1 MRTVGYAANRSG
13 TGVKSSCWLSAPKM
27 KLIESSITKAGGTR
41 LWRFSCTLRACREL
55 NLNLNLARA
64 RRASCRCSFPVMTDR
79 GGVAAGPQSPPRPT
93 RWPLFAAVFVLVLFV
108 GSPLAGGVAAALAPG
123 WGVPVWL
130 GGWLLGVL
138 ILAGLLVS
146 AAKG

>member
-1 MRTVGYAANRSG
+1 M
-13 TGVKSSCWLSAPKM
+13 GVEA
-27 KLIESSITKAGGTR
+27 
-41 LWRFSCTLRACREL
+41 
-55 NLNLNLARA
+55 
-64 RRASCRCSFPVMTDR
+64 R
-79 GGVAAGPQSPPRPT
+79 GGVAAGPQSPPRP
-93 RWPLFAAVFVLVLFV
+93 LFVAVFVLVLFV
-108 GSPLAGGVAAALAPG
+108 GSPLAGGVVAVVVPG

>member
-1 MRTVGYAANRSG
+1 
-13 TGVKSSCWLSAPKM
+13 
-27 KLIESSITKAGGTR
+27 
-41 LWRFSCTLRACREL
+41 
-55 NLNLNLARA
+55 
-64 RRASCRCSFPVMTDR
+64 MTDTKPSR
-79 GGVAAGPQSPPRPT
+79 A
-93 RWPLFAAVFVLVLFV
+93 PLLLAVFVLVLFV
-108 GSPLAGGVAAALAPG
+108 GSPLAGGVVAAVAPG

>member
-1 MRTVGYAANRSG
+1 VGVEA
-13 TGVKSSCWLSAPKM
+13 
-27 KLIESSITKAGGTR
+27 
-41 LWRFSCTLRACREL
+41 
-55 NLNLNLARA
+55 
-64 RRASCRCSFPVMTDR
+64 R

-93 RWPLFAAVFVLVLFV
+93 RWPLFVAVFVLVLFV
-108 GSPLAGGVAAALAPG
+108 GSPLAGGVVAVVVPG